1 MLPHTV
7 PNQILRFYDA
17 KRRVLAEMAPP
28 DARFGWP
35 KRNGFVQPLVD
46 AESLRGLDRFDHVQ
60 VRWSSPMAACVQDD
74 GGVTV
79 ELGGSDGSFV
89 RARYVVGCDGG
100 RSMTRGM
107 MGVSFDGTTSATRW
121 LVVDI
126 ANDPLG
132 HPNSEVG
139 ADPERPYASISIAHG
154 IRRFEFMIHADET
167 DEQAEDPAFLTRMLA
182 RMVPHPERVE
192 VIRRRVYTH
201 HSRIAGSFRSGRLL
215 LAGDAA
221 HLMPVW
227 QGQGYNSGIRDAAN
241 LGWKLAAV
249 VNGRAGETLLDSYDV
264 ERRKHAR
271 AMIDLSTMVG
281 RVISPTNRRVAGA
294 RDLLIRSAS
303 IVPTL
308 KRYVLEMRFKP
319 MPRYEQGAVVHSTP
333 AASSPAGTL
342 FIQPR
347 VDTRTQQNVLLD
359 DVLGTWFAVACW
371 NNNPRKILG
380 EQAFADWKALGA
392 KFVALRPATQLH
404 WTGQDD
410 PDVVIVGDRCGDL
423 KAWFDTHPESVV
435 FLRPDRCIAG
445 ACIAQR
451 SPELSAAL
459 IDALSLTPE
468 GVKTTVPLALC
479 CMSHSPLLN
488 LPGPP
493 RSLLDEVE
501 AEIARARAFVADY
514 DPELVVIFSPDHY
527 NGFFYKVM
535 PPFCIGMR
543 ASGVGDYGTH
553 AGPLEVAEDLALD
566 CATAVLDAG
575 VDVAVSAGMDVDHGT
590 VQPLEKLCGSATA
603 VPVIPIFVNAIAVPL
618 GPLHRCRALG
628 TAVGNFVGKLDKR
641 VLLVGSGGLSH
652 SPRCPPWPRPRRR
665 CWNAS
670 CRAGR

>member
-1 MLPHTV
+1 MGTDGHQTPGLDVDVVIVGAGPVGLTLANILGQQGVRTLLVDERDTLIDYPRGVGLDDESLRTFQSIGLVECVLPHTV
-7 PNQILRFYDA
+7 PNQILRFFDA

-46 AESLRGLDRFDHVQ
+46 AELLAGLDRFDCVE
-60 VRWSSPMAACVQDD
+60 VRWSHPMTTCEETADA
-74 GGVTV
+74 VTV
-79 ELGGSDGSFV
+79 ELGGEGDPSTV

-100 RSMTRGM
+100 RSMTRRV
-107 MGVSFDGTTSATRW
+107 MGVSFDGTTSSTRW

-167 DEQAEDPAFLTRMLA
+167 DEQAEDPAFLEQMLA
-182 RMVPHPERVE
+182 RMVPRPDRVD

-201 HSRIAGSFRSGRLL
+201 HSRIAGAFRSGRLL

-249 VNGRAGETLLDSYDV
+249 VNGRADDKLLDSYDM

-281 RVISPTNRRVAGA
+281 RVISPTNRRVATA
-294 RDLLIRSAS
+294 RDLLVRSAS

-319 MPRYEQGAVVHSTP
+319 MPRYEHGAVVHSTP
-333 AASSPAGTL
+333 HRTESPVGTL

-347 VDTRTQQNVLLD
+347 VDTRTQQDVLLD
-359 DVLGTWFAVACW
+359 DVLGPWFAVLCW

-380 EQAFADWKALGA
+380 DEAFAKWKALGA
-392 KFVALRPATQLH
+392 RFVALRPLTQLNWPGH
-404 WTGQDD
+404 DD
-410 PDVVIVGDRCGDL
+410 PDVIVVGDRTGGL
-423 KAWFDTHPESVV
+423 KSWFDVHSESVV

-445 ACIAQR
+445 ACIAQL
-451 SPELSAAL
+451 SPDLSA
-459 IDALSLTPE
+459 
-468 GVKTTVPLALC
+468 
-479 CMSHSPLLN
+479 
-488 LPGPP
+488 
-493 RSLLDEVE
+493 SLLDALTLIPGGGDVDGGNGSVLYVPQP
-501 AEIARARAFVADY
+501 A
-514 DPELVVIFSPDHY
+514 PES
-527 NGFFYKVM
+527 
-535 PPFCIGMR
+535 
-543 ASGVGDYGTH
+543 SGAV
-553 AGPLEVAEDLALD
+553 AGPA
-566 CATAVLDAG
+566 
-575 VDVAVSAGMDVDHGT
+575 
-590 VQPLEKLCGSATA
+590 
-603 VPVIPIFVNAIAVPL
+603 
-618 GPLHRCRALG
+618 
-628 TAVGNFVGKLDKR
+628 
-641 VLLVGSGGLSH
+641 
-652 SPRCPPWPRPRRR
+652 
-665 CWNAS
+665 
-670 CRAGR
+670 